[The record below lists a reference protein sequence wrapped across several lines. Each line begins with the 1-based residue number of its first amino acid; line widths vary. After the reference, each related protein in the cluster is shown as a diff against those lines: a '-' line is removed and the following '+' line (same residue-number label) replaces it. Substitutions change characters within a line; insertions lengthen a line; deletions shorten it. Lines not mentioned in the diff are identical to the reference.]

1 MNDRIRFVRRR
12 SKQILLLDRSHCSTA
27 EVEEVFRE
35 PPEIMTARVRGS
47 LLILSDFTGAIFNE
61 EGMRIMKETAVF
73 DKPYVRKSTFAGVES
88 FPEQFQEKLKRFSR
102 REFPAFGTR
111 EEALDWLA
119 KD

>member
-12 SKQILLLDRSHCSTA
+12 SKQILLLDLSHCSTA

-35 PPEIMTARVRGS
+35 LPEIVTARARGS
-47 LLILSDFTGAIFNE
+47 LLILSDFTGTIFNE

-73 DKPYVRKSTFAGVES
+73 DKPYVKKSAFVGVES
-88 FPEQFQEKLKRFSR
+88 FPEQFHEKLKRFSR

-111 EEALDWLA
+111 EEALDWLVR
-119 KD
+119 D